1 MIMEPTNIIEILNQ
15 IPGLSNSVSLIIGS
29 IITAVFLRRNTQA
42 QEFEKIKANK
52 FAEVVDDLLESGKM
66 TLTEYYKTKNFLK
79 IAKMAD
85 SLVQEKRNNSID
97 KQYSFDWFIRYYEA
111 SGNISDKEM
120 QILWAKILAG
130 EIEKPSS
137 YSLRTLDVLRNISKE
152 EAERFAKICNSA
164 IKIESAQYAIPA
176 DHDYIS
182 KNDINYSDILMLEE
196 IGLINSDSNVRIS
209 NDLEVNTEYILYVY
223 GSLIVRAIV
232 SEKRELSLRVFL
244 FTNVGNELATL
255 IDRESNEENFLNL
268 CKKLR
273 DSNPG
278 ILITVHRIIPSQ
290 NEDIIYEDKDLLGS
304 MEELD

>member
-1 MIMEPTNIIEILNQ
+1 MEPTKIIEFLNQ
-15 IPGLSNSVSLIIGS
+15 IPGFSNCVSS
-29 IITAVFLRRNTQA
+29 IVGAIMTAVFLRRNTKT

-52 FAEVVDDLLESGKM
+52 FGEVADDLVESGKM

-79 IAKMAD
+79 IAEMAD
-85 SLVQEKRNNSID
+85 SMVQKKRNNSID

-137 YSLRTLDVLRNISKE
+137 YSLRTLDVLRNMSKE
-152 EAERFAKICNSA
+152 EAECFVKICNAS
-164 IKIESAQYAIPA
+164 IKIESKKYVIPA
-176 DHDYIS
+176 DQDYLS
-182 KNDINYSDILMLEE
+182 KNGIDYSDILMLEE
-196 IGLINSDSNVRIS
+196 IGLINSGSGIHIND
-209 NDLEVNTEYILYVY
+209 DLESNTEYKLYMY
-223 GSLIVRAIV
+223 GSLIVKAIA
-232 SEKRELSLRVFL
+232 SEKRKFSLRVYP

-268 CKKLR
+268 CKKLQ

-278 ILITVHRIIPSQ
+278 VLITVHRIIPSK
-290 NEDIIYEDKDLLGS
+290 NEDIICEDENLLDS
-304 MEELD
+304 MKESD

>member
-1 MIMEPTNIIEILNQ
+1 MEPTKIIEFLNQ
-15 IPGLSNSVSLIIGS
+15 IPGFSNSVSSIVGA

-66 TLTEYYKTKNFLK
+66 TLTEYYKTKNFLD
-79 IAKMAD
+79 IAEIAD
-85 SLVQEKRNNSID
+85 GMVQKKSNKSNG
-97 KQYSFDWFIRYYEA
+97 KQYNFDWFIRYYEA

-152 EAERFAKICNSA
+152 EAERFVKICNAA
-164 IKIESAQYAIPA
+164 IKIESGKYAIPA

-182 KNDINYSDILMLEE
+182 KNIINYSDILMLEE
-196 IGLINSDSNVRIS
+196 IGLINSGSGIYIND
-209 NDLEVNTEYILYVY
+209 DLESDTESKLYMY
-223 GSLIVRAIV
+223 GSLIVKAIAC
-232 SEKRELSLRVFL
+232 EKRKFSLRVYP

-268 CKKLR
+268 CKKLQ

-278 ILITVHRIIPSQ
+278 VLITVHRIIPSK
-290 NEDIIYEDKDLLGS
+290 NEDIICEDENLLDS
-304 MEELD
+304 MKESD

>member
-1 MIMEPTNIIEILNQ
+1 MEPTEIIELLNQ
-15 IPGLSNSVSLIIGS
+15 MPGISNCVSAIVGAIM
-29 IITAVFLRRNTQA
+29 TAVFLRRNTKT

-66 TLTEYYKTKNFLK
+66 TLTEYYKTKNFLDITK
-79 IAKMAD
+79 IADGM
-85 SLVQEKRNNSID
+85 VQKKGNNSID

-152 EAERFAKICNSA
+152 EAELFIKICNSA
-164 IKIESAQYAIPA
+164 IKIESGKYAIPA
-176 DHDYIS
+176 DRDYIL
-182 KNDINYSDILMLEE
+182 KNSIDYSDILLLGE
-196 IGLINSDSNVRIS
+196 IGLINSGSGIHIND
-209 NDLEVNTEYILYVY
+209 DLESDTESMLYMY
-223 GSLIVRAIV
+223 GSLIVKAIA
-232 SEKRELSLRVFL
+232 SEKRTFSLRVYP

-255 IDRESNEENFLNL
+255 IDRESNEENFLNM
-268 CKKLR
+268 CKKLQ

-278 ILITVHRIIPSQ
+278 VLVTVHRIISSQ
-290 NEDIIYEDKDLLGS
+290 NEDINCEDENLLDS
-304 MEELD
+304 MKESD

>member
-1 MIMEPTNIIEILNQ
+1 MEPTYIIQILNQ
-15 IPGLSNSVSLIIGS
+15 IPGFSNSVSLMIGA

-66 TLTEYYKTKNFLK
+66 TLTEYYKTKNFLD
-79 IAKMAD
+79 IAKKAD
-85 SLVQEKRNNSID
+85 GMVQKKRNNSID

-137 YSLRTLDVLRNISKE
+137 YSLRTLDVLRNMSKE
-152 EAERFAKICNSA
+152 EAECFVKICNAS
-164 IKIESAQYAIPA
+164 IKSGSEKYVIPV
-176 DHDYIS
+176 DQDYIS
-182 KNDINYSDILMLEE
+182 KNDIDYSDILMLEE
-196 IGLINSDSNVRIS
+196 IGLINSGSGIQIND
-209 NDLEVNTEYILYVY
+209 DLESNTEYILYVY
-223 GSLIVRAIV
+223 GSLIVRAIA
-232 SEKRELSLRVFL
+232 SEKRKLSLRVYP

-268 CKKLR
+268 CKKLQ

-278 ILITVHRIIPSQ
+278 VLITVHRIIPSQ
-290 NEDIIYEDKDLLGS
+290 NEDIIYEAENLLGNMKES
-304 MEELD
+304 D

>member
-1 MIMEPTNIIEILNQ
+1 MI
-15 IPGLSNSVSLIIGS
+15 
-29 IITAVFLRRNTQA
+29 
-42 QEFEKIKANK
+42 
-52 FAEVVDDLLESGKM
+52 
-66 TLTEYYKTKNFLK
+66 
-79 IAKMAD
+79 
-85 SLVQEKRNNSID
+85 QEKRNNSID

-137 YSLRTLDVLRNISKE
+137 YSLRTLDVLRNMSKE
-152 EAERFAKICNSA
+152 EAERFVKICNSA

-196 IGLINSDSNVRIS
+196 IGLINSGSNVRIN
-209 NDLEVNTEYILYVY
+209 NDLEGNTEYILYVY
-223 GSLIVRAIV
+223 GSLIVRAIA
-232 SEKRELSLRVFL
+232 SEKRELSLRVFI

-255 IDRESNEENFLNL
+255 IDRESNEENLLNL

-290 NEDIIYEDKDLLGS
+290 IDDIIYEDENLLDGYKES
-304 MEELD
+304 D

>member
-1 MIMEPTNIIEILNQ
+1 MEPTNIIEILNQ

>member
-1 MIMEPTNIIEILNQ
+1 MEPTNIIQILNQ
-15 IPGLSNSVSLIIGS
+15 IPGFSNSVSLIIGS

-66 TLTEYYKTKNFLK
+66 TLTEYYKTKNFLDIAK
-79 IAKMAD
+79 IADGM
-85 SLVQEKRNNSID
+85 VQKKNNKSNG

-137 YSLRTLDVLRNISKE
+137 YSLRTLDVLRNMSKE
-152 EAERFAKICNSA
+152 EAERFVKICNSA

-196 IGLINSDSNVRIS
+196 IGLINSGSNVRIN
-209 NDLEVNTEYILYVY
+209 NDLEGNTEYILYVY
-223 GSLIVRAIV
+223 GSLIVRAIA
-232 SEKRELSLRVFL
+232 SEKRELSLRVFI

-290 NEDIIYEDKDLLGS
+290 IDDIIYEDKNLLDS

>member
-1 MIMEPTNIIEILNQ
+1 MEPTNIIEILNQ

-66 TLTEYYKTKNFLK
+66 TLTEYYKTKKFLK

>member
-1 MIMEPTNIIEILNQ
+1 MEPTNIIQILNQ
-15 IPGLSNSVSLIIGS
+15 IPGFSNSVSLIIGS

-66 TLTEYYKTKNFLK
+66 TLTEYYKTKNFLD
-79 IAKMAD
+79 IAEIAD
-85 SLVQEKRNNSID
+85 GMVQKKSNKSNG
-97 KQYSFDWFIRYYEA
+97 KQYNFDWFIRYYEA

-152 EAERFAKICNSA
+152 EAERFVKICNSA

-196 IGLINSDSNVRIS
+196 IGLINSDSNVRIN
-209 NDLEVNTEYILYVY
+209 NDLEGNTEYILYVY
-223 GSLIVRAIV
+223 GSLIVRAIA
-232 SEKRELSLRVFL
+232 SEKRELSLRVFI

-255 IDRESNEENFLNL
+255 IDRESNEEIFLNL

-290 NEDIIYEDKDLLGS
+290 IDDIIYEDKNLLDS

>member
-1 MIMEPTNIIEILNQ
+1 MEPTNIIQILNQ
-15 IPGLSNSVSLIIGS
+15 IPGFSNSVSLIIGS

-66 TLTEYYKTKNFLK
+66 TLTEYYKTKNFLD
-79 IAKMAD
+79 IAEIAD
-85 SLVQEKRNNSID
+85 GMVQKKSNKSNG
-97 KQYSFDWFIRYYEA
+97 KQYNFDWFIRYYEA

-137 YSLRTLDVLRNISKE
+137 YSLRTLDVLKNISKE
-152 EAERFAKICNSA
+152 EAERFVKICNSA

-196 IGLINSDSNVRIS
+196 IGLINSGSNVRIN
-209 NDLEVNTEYILYVY
+209 NDLEGNTEYILYVY
-223 GSLIVRAIV
+223 GSLIVRAIA
-232 SEKRELSLRVFL
+232 SEKRELSLRVFI

-278 ILITVHRIIPSQ
+278 ILITVHRIIP
-290 NEDIIYEDKDLLGS
+290 
-304 MEELD
+304 

>member
-1 MIMEPTNIIEILNQ
+1 MEPTNIIQILNQ
-15 IPGLSNSVSLIIGS
+15 IPGFSNSVSLIIGS

-66 TLTEYYKTKNFLK
+66 TLTEYYKTKNFLD
-79 IAKMAD
+79 IAEIAD
-85 SLVQEKRNNSID
+85 GMVQKKSNKSNG
-97 KQYSFDWFIRYYEA
+97 KQYNFDWFIRYYEA

-137 YSLRTLDVLRNISKE
+137 YSLRTLDVLKNISKE
-152 EAERFAKICNSA
+152 EAERFVKICNSA

-196 IGLINSDSNVRIS
+196 IGLINSGSNVRIN
-209 NDLEVNTEYILYVY
+209 NDLEGNTEYILYVY
-223 GSLIVRAIV
+223 GSLIVRAIA
-232 SEKRELSLRVFL
+232 SEKRELSLRVFI

-290 NEDIIYEDKDLLGS
+290 IDDIIYEDKNLLDS

>member
-1 MIMEPTNIIEILNQ
+1 MEPTNIIEFLNQ
-15 IPGLSNSVSLIIGS
+15 IPGFSNSVSLIIGS

-66 TLTEYYKTKNFLK
+66 TLTEYYKTKNFLD
-79 IAKMAD
+79 IAEIAD
-85 SLVQEKRNNSID
+85 GMVQKKSNKSNG
-97 KQYSFDWFIRYYEA
+97 KQYNFDWFIRYYEA

-152 EAERFAKICNSA
+152 EAERFVKICNAA
-164 IKIESAQYAIPA
+164 IKIESGKYAIPA

-182 KNDINYSDILMLEE
+182 KNIINYSDILMLEE
-196 IGLINSDSNVRIS
+196 IGLINSGSGIYIND
-209 NDLEVNTEYILYVY
+209 DLESDTESKLYMY
-223 GSLIVRAIV
+223 GSLIVKAIAC
-232 SEKRELSLRVFL
+232 EKRKFSLRVYP

-268 CKKLR
+268 CKKLQ

-278 ILITVHRIIPSQ
+278 VLITVHRIIPSE
-290 NEDIIYEDKDLLGS
+290 NEDIICEDENLLDS
-304 MEELD
+304 MKESD

>member
-1 MIMEPTNIIEILNQ
+1 MEPTNIIEILNQ

-223 GSLIVRAIV
+223 GILIVRAIV

>member
-1 MIMEPTNIIEILNQ
+1 MEPTNIIEILNQ

-152 EAERFAKICNSA
+152 EAERFVKICNSA

-196 IGLINSDSNVRIS
+196 IGLINSDSNVRIN
-209 NDLEVNTEYILYVY
+209 NDLEVNTECILYVY

>member
-1 MIMEPTNIIEILNQ
+1 MEPTNIIQILNQ
-15 IPGLSNSVSLIIGS
+15 IPGFSNSVSLMIGA

-66 TLTEYYKTKNFLK
+66 TLTEYYKIKNFLK
-79 IAKMAD
+79 IAEMAD
-85 SLVQEKRNNSID
+85 SMVQKKRNNSID

-152 EAERFAKICNSA
+152 EAERFVKICNAA
-164 IKIESAQYAIPA
+164 IKIESGKYAIPA
-176 DHDYIS
+176 DRDYIL
-182 KNDINYSDILMLEE
+182 KNSIDYSDVLLLGE
-196 IGLINSDSNVRIS
+196 IGLINSGSGIHIND
-209 NDLEVNTEYILYVY
+209 DLESDTESMLYMY
-223 GSLIVRAIV
+223 GSLIVKAIA
-232 SEKRELSLRVFL
+232 SEKRTFSLRVYP

-255 IDRESNEENFLNL
+255 IDRESNEENFLNM
-268 CKKLR
+268 CKKLQ

-278 ILITVHRIIPSQ
+278 VLVTVHRIISSQ
-290 NEDIIYEDKDLLGS
+290 NEDINCEDENLLDS
-304 MEELD
+304 MKESD

>member
-1 MIMEPTNIIEILNQ
+1 MESTNIIQILNQ
-15 IPGLSNSVSLIIGS
+15 IPGFSNSVSLIIGS
-29 IITAVFLRRNTQA
+29 IITAVFLRRNTET

-79 IAKMAD
+79 IAEMAD
-85 SLVQEKRNNSID
+85 SMIQEKRNNSID

-137 YSLRTLDVLRNISKE
+137 YSLRTLDVLRNMSKE
-152 EAERFAKICNSA
+152 EAERFVKICNSA

-196 IGLINSDSNVRIS
+196 IGLINSGSNVRIN
-209 NDLEVNTEYILYVY
+209 NDLEGNTEYILYVY
-223 GSLIVRAIV
+223 GSLIVRAIA
-232 SEKRELSLRVFL
+232 SEKRELSLRVFI

-290 NEDIIYEDKDLLGS
+290 IDDIIYEDENLLDGYKES
-304 MEELD
+304 D

>member
-1 MIMEPTNIIEILNQ
+1 MEPTNIIEILNQ

-152 EAERFAKICNSA
+152 EAERFVKICNSA

-196 IGLINSDSNVRIS
+196 IGLINSDSNVRIN

>member
-1 MIMEPTNIIEILNQ
+1 MEPTNMIEFMKA
-15 IPGLSNSVSLIIGS
+15 IPGFSNSVPLIIGA
-29 IITAVFLRRNTQA
+29 IITAVFLRRNTTT

-79 IAKMAD
+79 IAEMAD
-85 SLVQEKRNNSID
+85 SMVQEKRNNSID

-111 SGNISDKEM
+111 SENISDKEM

-152 EAERFAKICNSA
+152 EAERFVKICNAA
-164 IKIESAQYAIPA
+164 IKIESGKYVIPA
-176 DHDYIS
+176 DQDYLS
-182 KNDINYSDILMLEE
+182 KNGINYSDILMLEE
-196 IGLINSDSNVRIS
+196 IGLINSGSGIYIND
-209 NDLEVNTEYILYVY
+209 DLESDTESKLYMY
-223 GSLIVRAIV
+223 GSLIVKAIA
-232 SEKRELSLRVFL
+232 SEKRKFSLRVYP

-268 CKKLR
+268 CKKLQ

-278 ILITVHRIIPSQ
+278 VSITVHRILPSQ
-290 NEDIIYEDKDLLGS
+290 NEDIICKDENLLDS
-304 MEELD
+304 MKESD

>member
-1 MIMEPTNIIEILNQ
+1 MEPTNIIQILNQ
-15 IPGLSNSVSLIIGS
+15 IPGFSNSVSLIIGS

-66 TLTEYYKTKNFLK
+66 TLTEYYKTNNFLD
-79 IAKMAD
+79 IAEIAD
-85 SLVQEKRNNSID
+85 GMVQKKSNKSNG
-97 KQYSFDWFIRYYEA
+97 KQYNFDWFIRYYEA

-152 EAERFAKICNSA
+152 EAERFVKICNSA

-196 IGLINSDSNVRIS
+196 IGLINSDSNVRIN
-209 NDLEVNTEYILYVY
+209 NDLEGNTEYILYVY
-223 GSLIVRAIV
+223 GSLIVRAIA
-232 SEKRELSLRVFL
+232 SEKRELSLRVFI

-290 NEDIIYEDKDLLGS
+290 IDDIIYEDKNLLDS